1 MAKDIGYL
9 INIPDKDHEDTG
21 AFIRDALSHDLILK
35 WAYILQDKDVYTEH
49 DRSAQYFGLQR
60 CWADGFEGME
70 KYASM
75 QEYIQEKMS
84 EPPRVGDK
92 KTAIWRIV
100 CIVDKKCEMKDI
112 REWFALRNTPLAQ
125 FLDSRA
131 QIADRLMCIT
141 HEDENSRLAGAHLYP
156 DEEVISNFDFR
167 TYINETGKPDPRA
180 ERIKDIFRP
189 APLKP
194 DKHRY

>member
-21 AFIRDALSHDLILK
+21 AFIKTALEHDLILK
-35 WAYILQDKDVYTEH
+35 WAYINQDKEVYTEQ
-49 DRSAQYFGLQR
+49 DRGARYYGLQK

-75 QEYIQEKMS
+75 EEYIQEKMI
-84 EPPRVGDK
+84 EPPQVGDK
-92 KTAIWRIV
+92 KEDIWRIV

-112 REWFALRNTPLAQ
+112 CEWFGLKNRMFAR
-125 FLDSRA
+125 FLESRA
-131 QIADRLMCIT
+131 YIARELKTIT
-141 HEDENSRLAGAHLYP
+141 HEDEHSRLAGMHLYP

-167 TYINETGKPDPRA
+167 TYIGETKVNPRA
-180 ERIKDIFRP
+180 EKLKDIFRP

-194 DKHRY
+194 DKHRF